1 MTIYTCDICNISTH
15 LVGNYKRHLNTFK
28 HKRNIENKQKN
39 MVLLNK
45 TCKMNQKEPQMNQ
58 NEPKNNKTDKL
69 FFCEYC
75 DQKFKSIPSKRRH
88 ELHRCI
94 ENNNEVSLFK
104 KLYKDSQKEKSE
116 YKKQI
121 KMLLNKVG
129 NVTNTT
135 ITNNSNIQ
143 LNSYG
148 NEDLSHITDTMKSDM
163 LKIPY
168 GMIPKFI
175 EAVHF
180 NDEKPENKNILLT
193 NKRDNKIK
201 IFSGNKWIYKTKDD
215 TINDL
220 VDGKYFILDSHYD
233 NIIDNL
239 CKMNIDPKKYEE
251 FRSKYDENNKEL
263 IEKIKAE
270 SELVLLNNR

>member
-1 MTIYTCDICNISTH
+1 MTIYECKICNISTH
-15 LVGNYKRHLNTFK
+15 LLGNYKRHINTIK
-28 HKRNIENKQKN
+28 HKRNVENMK
-39 MVLLNK
+39 V
-45 TCKMNQKEPQMNQ
+45 NQEVETNSLIMNQ
-58 NEPKNNKTDKL
+58 NEPKMNQSEKL
-69 FFCEYC
+69 FSCKFCN
-75 DQKFKSIPSKRRH
+75 QKFKSMPSKRRH
-88 ELHRCI
+88 ELHRCS
-94 ENNNEVSLFK
+94 NNSEASLFK
-104 KLYKDSQKEKSE
+104 KLYKDAQKEKTE

-148 NEDLSHITDTMKSDM
+148 SEDLSHITDTMKSDM

-168 GMIPKFI
+168 GLIPKFI

-233 NIIDNL
+233 SIIDNL

-251 FRSKYDENNKEL
+251 FRAKYDKNNKEL
-263 IEKIKAE
+263 IEQIKAE
-270 SELVLLNNR
+270 SELVLLNNS